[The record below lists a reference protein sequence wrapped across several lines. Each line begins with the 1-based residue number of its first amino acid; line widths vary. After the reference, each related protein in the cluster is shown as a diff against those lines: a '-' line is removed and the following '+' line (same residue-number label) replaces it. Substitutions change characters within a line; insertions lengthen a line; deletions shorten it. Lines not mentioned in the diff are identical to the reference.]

1 MFNNIKESGLPI
13 LVLLLIL
20 LGSLTAK
27 ELASYFAQLDLS
39 TLFDQLPAVLIGQLT
54 RGGGTQYIVVDK
66 FAMKE
71 V

>member
-39 TLFDQLPAVLIGQLT
+39 TLFDQLPAVLKILGRLK
-54 RGGGTQYIVVDK
+54 GCSSL
-66 FAMKE
+66 FLP
-71 V
+71 